1 MPRYFF
7 DLRGE
12 YILEDTEGRELP
24 DVFAAMLH
32 ADREAREMICAS
44 VEEHAPI
51 DLLHKI
57 QVRDD
62 ADVVVATVR
71 LGDAITILRSGESV

>member
-1 MPRYFF
+1 VPRYFF

-24 DVFAAMLH
+24 DVFAAMLN

-44 VEEHAPI
+44 VEEQTPI

-57 QVRDD
+57 EVRDR
-62 ADVVVATVR
+62 AGVVVATVR
-71 LGDAITILRSGESV
+71 LGDAITIVRSGESV

>member
-1 MPRYFF
+1 VPKYFF

-12 YILEDTEGRELP
+12 YFLEDTEGRELS

-32 ADREAREMICAS
+32 ADHEAREMVCAS
-44 VEEHAPI
+44 VAKHAPI
-51 DLLHKI
+51 DLLHEI

-62 ADVVVATVR
+62 AGIVVGTVR
-71 LGDAITILRSGESV
+71 FGDAITIVRSGEPV